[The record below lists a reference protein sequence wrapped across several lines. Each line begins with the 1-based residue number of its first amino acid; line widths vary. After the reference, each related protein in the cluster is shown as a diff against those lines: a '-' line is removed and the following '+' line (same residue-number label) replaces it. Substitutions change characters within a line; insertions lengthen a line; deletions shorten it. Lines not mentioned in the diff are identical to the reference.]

1 MMLFLCASASRLQY
15 LWQSFTRKQTIEIE
29 TLTKLNMLFQILH
42 YYSPGFTNSNKSMS
56 RLFAFFLQN
65 RKVWNITQ
73 LMNSL
78 RVIEDNSIQVQ
89 IQIVHVIYTVP
100 SKCPAAVL

>member
-1 MMLFLCASASRLQY
+1 
-15 LWQSFTRKQTIEIE
+15 
-29 TLTKLNMLFQILH
+29 MLFQILN

-56 RLFAFFLQN
+56 RLFAFFFLQN

-89 IQIVHVIYTVP
+89 IQIVHNVIYTVP